1 MCIEFV
7 MAVIRKEDILSKE
20 RLEKVFKMLD
30 KDQNG
35 TISLHE
41 FKDYFMR
48 ENKDFDEK
56 EWKNLIKE
64 ADENGDGVVN
74 S

>member
-1 MCIEFV
+1 

-20 RLEKVFKMLD
+20 RMEKVFKMLD
-30 KDQNG
+30 KDQSG
-35 TISLHE
+35 TISLLE

-56 EWKNLIKE
+56 EWKSLIKE
-64 ADENGDGVVN
+64 ADENGDGVVTI
-74 S
+74 